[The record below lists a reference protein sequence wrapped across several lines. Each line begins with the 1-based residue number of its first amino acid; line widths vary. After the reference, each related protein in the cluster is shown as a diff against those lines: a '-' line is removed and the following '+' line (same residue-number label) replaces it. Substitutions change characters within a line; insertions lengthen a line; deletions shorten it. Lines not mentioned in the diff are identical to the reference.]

1 MTTPRTGPAR
11 GRWARPERL
20 AWHTYPGYTPI
31 VMVQPNE
38 EPNANPGRDPVSLPL
53 FPLNLVLFP
62 GMPLPLHIFEERYKA
77 MIGECL
83 DTNQPF
89 GIVLIKEGLEV
100 GEPADPFMTGTS
112 AQIVQVDRMDDGRMN
127 ILTQGE
133 RRFRVL
139 EITQKEPHLAAQ
151 VQYLDEEP
159 GETPSQMLAEIVEG
173 YSAYLRNIEAL
184 SGGWTANAQLPREPV
199 LLSYALA
206 GSLDLPT
213 GIRQQIL
220 ETATAA
226 QRLEILAP
234 LLKTGNEILLE
245 EVVKRNPFQG
255 PRLN

>member
-1 MTTPRTGPAR
+1 
-11 GRWARPERL
+11 
-20 AWHTYPGYTPI
+20 
-31 VMVQPNE
+31 MVQPSE
-38 EPNANPGRDPVSLPL
+38 EPQRDSVSLPL

-83 DTNQPF
+83 DTEQPF

-112 AQIVQVDRMDDGRMN
+112 ARIVQVERMDDGRMN

-133 RRFRVL
+133 RRFQVM
-139 EITQKEPHLAAQ
+139 EIIQKEPHLAGQ
-151 VQYLDEEP
+151 IQYLDEAP
-159 GETPSQMLAEIVEG
+159 GDTPSQMLAEIVEG
-173 YSAYLRNIEAL
+173 FSAYLRNIEAL
-184 SGGWTANAQLPREPV
+184 SGGWTANAQLPQEPV
-199 LLSYALA
+199 LLSYAVA

-213 GIRQQIL
+213 GVRQQIL
-220 ETATAA
+220 ESATAA

-245 EVVKRNPFQG
+245 EIVKRNPFQG